1 MEFESMSGYVNRL
14 CDGAFLNFSHLARK
28 FGLKEIGCKQ
38 KDNKGQILKEFL
50 IKNGLDI
57 EKFDY
62 HAKLP
67 ENDVNIRRKKL
78 KLYNFNSVNTYGCNN

>member
-1 MEFESMSGYVNRL
+1 MKSGV
-14 CDGAFLNFSHLARK
+14 
-28 FGLKEIGCKQ
+28 
-38 KDNKGQILKEFL
+38 
-50 IKNGLDI
+50 DI

-78 KLYNFNSVNTYGCNN
+78 KLYNFVNTYGYNN